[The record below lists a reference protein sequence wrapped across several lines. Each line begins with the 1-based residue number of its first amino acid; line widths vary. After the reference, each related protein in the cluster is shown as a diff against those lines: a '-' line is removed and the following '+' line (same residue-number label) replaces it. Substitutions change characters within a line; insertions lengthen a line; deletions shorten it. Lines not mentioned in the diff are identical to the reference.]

1 MAKLNMRCSMNYTRL
16 EELRDELGFTKKE
29 MAKELGISDSMY
41 GRWEN
46 DRTIIPTRRLY
57 QLGNYFQVNIDY
69 LLKFSDLRQQIVSP
83 DQLDSIKVSARV
95 REIRK
100 ELHYTLRELSAN
112 LNTSSS
118 TWSAYETG
126 KVLILSAFLLQ
137 ICQEGNFSID
147 WVLGRSEVKYR
158 NK

>member
-1 MAKLNMRCSMNYTRL
+1 MNYTRL

-29 MAKELGISDSMY
+29 MAMELGISDSMY

-69 LLKFSDLRQQIVSP
+69 LVKFSDLREKIVTA
-83 DQLDSIKVSARV
+83 DKMDLMAIATRV
-95 REIRK
+95 REVRN

-137 ICQEGNFSID
+137 ICKEGNISID
-147 WVLGRSEVKYR
+147 WILGRSTQKYR
-158 NK
+158 K